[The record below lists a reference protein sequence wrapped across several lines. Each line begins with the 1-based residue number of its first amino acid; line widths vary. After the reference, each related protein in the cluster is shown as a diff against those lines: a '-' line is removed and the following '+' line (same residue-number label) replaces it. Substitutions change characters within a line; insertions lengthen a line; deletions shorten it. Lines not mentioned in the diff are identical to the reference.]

1 MTPLALYLLL
11 SALLFAIGL
20 AGALTR
26 RNAIIVLI
34 GIELMLNA
42 ANLNFI
48 AFWRYGPNPS
58 ALTGSDVRDLLDRR
72 RRGGSGRRAGA
83 DYLDLPALPDDQ
95 PGPDQFDEGLRWI
108 GLFKTS
114 G

>member
-1 MTPLALYLLL
+1 MTPLTAYLLL

-42 ANLNFI
+42 ANLNFL
-48 AFWRYGPNPS
+48 AFWRYGPDPQ
-58 ALTGSDVRDLLDRR
+58 ALTGIVFVLFSIGIAAAEAAVGLALIIAIYRHYQTADVNQIASMK
-72 RRGGSGRRAGA
+72 G
-83 DYLDLPALPDDQ
+83 
-95 PGPDQFDEGLRWI
+95 
-108 GLFKTS
+108 
-114 G
+114 

>member
-1 MTPLALYLLL
+1 MTPLLYYLLL

-48 AFWRYGPNPS
+48 AFWRYGPHPLAADQKQVKRS
-58 ALTGSDVRDLLDRR
+58 RAS
-72 RRGGSGRRAGA
+72 RGTAVTA
-83 DYLDLPALPDDQ
+83 ALPA
-95 PGPDQFDEGLRWI
+95 W
-108 GLFKTS
+108 
-114 G
+114 

>member
-1 MTPLALYLLL
+1 MTPLSGYLLV
-11 SALLFAIGL
+11 SALLFCIGL

-26 RNAIIVLI
+26 HNAIMVLI

-48 AFWRYGPNPS
+48 AFWRFSENPETMTGLTF
-58 ALTGSDVRDLLDRR
+58 ALFSIAIAAAEAAVGL
-72 RRGGSGRRAGA
+72 
-83 DYLDLPALPDDQ
+83 ALIITIY
-95 PGPDQFDEGLRWI
+95 RH
-108 GLFKTS
+108 FKTANVDKVEEMK

>member
-1 MTPLALYLLL
+1 MTPLASYLLL

-48 AFWRYGPNPS
+48 AFWRYGPNPQ
-58 ALTGSDVRDLLDRR
+58 ALAGVMFAIFSIGVAAAEAAVGLALIIAIYRHYRTTNLDRVDSMK
-72 RRGGSGRRAGA
+72 G
-83 DYLDLPALPDDQ
+83 
-95 PGPDQFDEGLRWI
+95 
-108 GLFKTS
+108 
-114 G
+114 

>member
-1 MTPLALYLLL
+1 MTPLLAYLLL
-11 SALLFAIGL
+11 SARLFAIGL

-48 AFWRYGPNPS
+48 VFWRYGPNPQ
-58 ALTGSDVRDLLDRR
+58 ALTGIVFVLFSIGIAAAEAAVGL
-72 RRGGSGRRAGA
+72 
-83 DYLDLPALPDDQ
+83 ALIISLWRQ
-95 PGPDQFDEGLRWI
+95 
-108 GLFKTS
+108 FKTVNVDQADS
-114 G
+114 MKG

>member
-1 MTPLALYLLL
+1 MTPLLGYLLL

-48 AFWRYGPNPS
+48 AFWRYGPNPQ
-58 ALTGSDVRDLLDRR
+58 ALTGVMFVIFSIGVAAAEAAVGLAIILTVFKNRATLNIDDVDSMKD
-72 RRGGSGRRAGA
+72 
-83 DYLDLPALPDDQ
+83 
-95 PGPDQFDEGLRWI
+95 
-108 GLFKTS
+108 
-114 G
+114 

>member
-1 MTPLALYLLL
+1 MTGLQACLLL

-26 RNAIIVLI
+26 RNAILVLI

-48 AFWRYGPNPS
+48 AFWRYSPDPE
-58 ALTGSDVRDLLDRR
+58 ALTGMMFVIFSIAVAAAEAAVGLALIIAIYRHYRTVDLSKIDSLK
-72 RRGGSGRRAGA
+72 G
-83 DYLDLPALPDDQ
+83 
-95 PGPDQFDEGLRWI
+95 
-108 GLFKTS
+108 
-114 G
+114 

>member
-1 MTPLALYLLL
+1 MTPLHHYLIL

-48 AFWRYGPNPS
+48 AFWRYSEHPE
-58 ALTGSDVRDLLDRR
+58 ALIGVMFVIFSIGIAAAEAAVGL
-72 RRGGSGRRAGA
+72 
-83 DYLDLPALPDDQ
+83 ALIISIYRHYKTTNVDQ
-95 PGPDQFDEGLRWI
+95 IDSMKG
-108 GLFKTS
+108 
-114 G
+114 

>member
-1 MTPLALYLLL
+1 MRTPPFSCVVTG
-11 SALLFAIGL
+11 SAPVN

-48 AFWRYGPNPS
+48 AFWRYGPNPE
-58 ALTGSDVRDLLDRR
+58 ALTGIVFVVFSIGVAAAEAAVGLGLIILVYRH
-72 RRGGSGRRAGA
+72 
-83 DYLDLPALPDDQ
+83 YQTTNVDQ
-95 PGPDQFDEGLRWI
+95 LNSLKG
-108 GLFKTS
+108 
-114 G
+114 

>member
-1 MTPLALYLLL
+1 MTALSSYLFI

-26 RNAIIVLI
+26 RNAILVLV

-48 AFWRYGPNPS
+48 AFWRYGPHPE
-58 ALTGSDVRDLLDRR
+58 ALTGIMFAIFSIGIAAAEAAVGLALIISVYRHYKTTDLDQINSM
-72 RRGGSGRRAGA
+72 RG
-83 DYLDLPALPDDQ
+83 
-95 PGPDQFDEGLRWI
+95 
-108 GLFKTS
+108 
-114 G
+114 